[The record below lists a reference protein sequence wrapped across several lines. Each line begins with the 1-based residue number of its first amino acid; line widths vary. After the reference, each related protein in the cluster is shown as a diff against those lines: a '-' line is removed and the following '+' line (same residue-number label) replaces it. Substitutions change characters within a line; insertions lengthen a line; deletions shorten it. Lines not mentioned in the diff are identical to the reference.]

1 MGWRNVK
8 SSLSFLNAAALDHA
22 LEYSKVLTGK
32 KQYAPRWER
41 CVKSVAGLDGKYLYY
56 YEGSLTNAVAAM
68 YAKMF
73 FKLEAKE
80 KADEMV
86 VNIRAEFKKMLD
98 ELDWMDAATKARA
111 HVKADK
117 ITPHMAYPKEILD
130 DGLINEFYE
139 GLELDTGSYLKNY
152 YTLKK
157 FINLYY
163 AKEYR
168 KKIVKDDWRTHGGAA
183 VVNAFYNPSENSIQ
197 FPAGILGGVFFD
209 PERPAYMNYGAIGFV
224 VGHEITHGFDDQG
237 SQKDADGNL
246 VDWWEPETKQKY
258 LEKAQCII
266 HQYGNYSVDLGGGT
280 SMNLNGVNTQG
291 ENIADNGGVKEALR
305 AYLARVEQLGEEP
318 VLPALPYTQ
327 RQLFWLSAASVW
339 CAEYRPAALKNLI
352 LTDAHAPSSFRTNG
366 PLSNM
371 PEFAA
376 DWSCPLGSPMNPEKK
391 CSVW

>member
-1 MGWRNVK
+1 MKNI
-8 SSLSFLNAAALDHA
+8 
-22 LEYSKVLTGK
+22 
-32 KQYAPRWER
+32 R

-98 ELDWMDAATKARA
+98 ELDWMDVATKARA

-139 GLELDTGSYLKNY
+139 GLELNTGSYLKNY

-197 FPAGILGGVFFD
+197 FPAG
-209 PERPAYMNYGAIGFV
+209 
-224 VGHEITHGFDDQG
+224 
-237 SQKDADGNL
+237 
-246 VDWWEPETKQKY
+246 
-258 LEKAQCII
+258 
-266 HQYGNYSVDLGGGT
+266 
-280 SMNLNGVNTQG
+280 NTV
-291 ENIADNGGVKEALR
+291 I
-305 AYLARVEQLGEEP
+305 
-318 VLPALPYTQ
+318 
-327 RQLFWLSAASVW
+327 
-339 CAEYRPAALKNLI
+339 
-352 LTDAHAPSSFRTNG
+352 
-366 PLSNM
+366 
-371 PEFAA
+371 
-376 DWSCPLGSPMNPEKK
+376 
-391 CSVW
+391 

>member
-1 MGWRNVK
+1 M
-8 SSLSFLNAAALDHA
+8 
-22 LEYSKVLTGK
+22 
-32 KQYAPRWER
+32 
-41 CVKSVAGLDGKYLYY
+41 AGLDGKYLYY

-139 GLELDTGSYLKNY
+139 GLELNTGSYLKNY

-197 FPAGILGGVFFD
+197 FPAGNTVLL
-209 PERPAYMNYGAIGFV
+209 
-224 VGHEITHGFDDQG
+224 
-237 SQKDADGNL
+237 L
-246 VDWWEPETKQKY
+246 VTVW
-258 LEKAQCII
+258 
-266 HQYGNYSVDLGGGT
+266 QY
-280 SMNLNGVNTQG
+280 
-291 ENIADNGGVKEALR
+291 
-305 AYLARVEQLGEEP
+305 
-318 VLPALPYTQ
+318 
-327 RQLFWLSAASVW
+327 
-339 CAEYRPAALKNLI
+339 
-352 LTDAHAPSSFRTNG
+352 
-366 PLSNM
+366 
-371 PEFAA
+371 
-376 DWSCPLGSPMNPEKK
+376 
-391 CSVW
+391 